1 MADVFVSYKKE
12 DRAIAQRVVE
22 AIEAEGFTVWW
33 DDDIT
38 PRESWDILIEREAEA
53 AKALVVLWT
62 PKSVASEWVRAE
74 AKRGKDLS
82 KLVPFM
88 MQPCQLPLAFSMIQA
103 ADLSGWNGDRGD
115 ARWRRGMGWVADQC
129 GQPRPV
135 APAGPA
141 FPPRA
146 LLLQAAGIAAAA
158 GLGWAAYN
166 FWPHDES
173 VEERPSATAVSETSE
188 VAKDSTAVVEPPL
201 PHETSEVRP
210 PATAASKTS
219 EVARDPTAAIEPPL
233 PPGLLG
239 EAERALR
246 AFLAAPS
253 NPACEGEAVVYFGF
267 KAVDIDEET
276 VGASIDP
283 LVNLLRECEVSAVLV
298 EGHADAAERD
308 RAFDLASVRSGTVAS
323 LLPGAGL
330 PIAAITSASFG
341 SERQAVKAGEG
352 VRFAKNRRVVVRVR
366 GLPRKQVT
374 AEAYKALGL
383 TDAADRSQPFSKILF
398 GYDRTSLD
406 GPEAHAILDT
416 WAALMAENPD
426 IVVLITSSSGSDGDS
441 PGYAITRGGR
451 RAAKV
456 AEYLMSIGAK
466 DSRIQ
471 LVGLGPDQNPLPG
484 KDVVSRMAN
493 RNVFIQMR
501 RQP

>member
-1 MADVFVSYKKE
+1 VADVFVSYKKE

-53 AKALVVLWT
+53 AKALIVLWT

-253 NPACEGEAVVYFGF
+253 NPACEGEAAVYFGF
-267 KAVDIDEET
+267 RPWTPTKKPSARQ
-276 VGASIDP
+276 SIRWSSYYA
-283 LVNLLRECEVSAVLV
+283 NA
-298 EGHADAAERD
+298 
-308 RAFDLASVRSGTVAS
+308 
-323 LLPGAGL
+323 
-330 PIAAITSASFG
+330 
-341 SERQAVKAGEG
+341 
-352 VRFAKNRRVVVRVR
+352 
-366 GLPRKQVT
+366 
-374 AEAYKALGL
+374 
-383 TDAADRSQPFSKILF
+383 RSQQFWSRAMPTPPSGIAPSISPRPALARSPPCWTAFRRLPSPRPASAPN
-398 GYDRTSLD
+398 DR
-406 GPEAHAILDT
+406 P
-416 WAALMAENPD
+416 
-426 IVVLITSSSGSDGDS
+426 
-441 PGYAITRGGR
+441 
-451 RAAKV
+451 
-456 AEYLMSIGAK
+456 
-466 DSRIQ
+466 
-471 LVGLGPDQNPLPG
+471 
-484 KDVVSRMAN
+484 
-493 RNVFIQMR
+493 
-501 RQP
+501 